1 MRFRCE
7 MRRASLALLTL
18 IGVGACHRDP
28 DSGAAPTLSRVMS
41 SAPEPGPS
49 GDAPAARAER
59 APAPTVSLDG
69 VLHDAPTT
77 APVPGETRVFA
88 KNLRTWVFAAP
99 SPSAAKLGY
108 LRAGESSKT
117 TAKPAGREGCP
128 GGWFRV
134 EPEGFVCA
142 GPTATIDAN
151 DPTVIA
157 TRGTHPDLSR
167 RLPYIYGTVRK
178 PGPVYARVPSPSELA
193 QAEPD
198 LAERMEA
205 WLGAEGEVG
214 ARYAPQ
220 VWLGGAAPALTAAQA
235 WTAKSSDPV
244 PPFLELSGRGA
255 NQPAVTDRM
264 KPKVGYS
271 LLETF
276 LSAGRRYGLT
286 TDLTLVPVDRLRPIQ
301 GSSFHGVEIG
311 KEIELPFAFVR
322 SPDAKYWEY
331 DKHARKFREADAAE
345 YRAAVHL
352 TGKQQFFRGR
362 LHFEVDGG
370 KWLSDQDASRIDP
383 AKRMPA
389 WGKNGEN
396 WLDINVTKQT
406 LVAYAGEKP
415 VYATL
420 ISSGEAGLGDP
431 EHTTATKRGIFRIH
445 TKHLS
450 TTMASDEVGE
460 EFELRDVPY
469 VQYFEDGYALH
480 GAYWHDRFG
489 VPKSHGCINLA
500 PEDARRL
507 FFFTEPAVPAGW
519 HGRLLP
525 LKGTVVFVHA

>member
-1 MRFRCE
+1 
-7 MRRASLALLTL
+7 MRRASLFALTL
-18 IGVGACHRDP
+18 VGVGACHQDP
-28 DSGAAPTLSRVMS
+28 DSGAAPALTRVVS

-49 GDAPAARAER
+49 AN
-59 APAPTVSLDG
+59 APAPPVTRTPAPSVSLDG
-69 VLHDAPTT
+69 ELHDAPVAT
-77 APVPGETRVFA
+77 AESGEARVFA
-88 KNLRTWVFAAP
+88 KSLRAWVFASP
-99 SPSAAKLGY
+99 SSSAAKLGY
-108 LRAGESSKT
+108 LRAGASSKT
-117 TAKPAGREGCP
+117 TAKPVGHDGCP
-128 GGWFRV
+128 GGWYQV

-142 GPTATIDAN
+142 GPTATIDPN
-151 DPTVIA
+151 DPTVVA

-167 RLPYIYGTVRK
+167 RLPYVYGTVRK
-178 PGPVYARVPSPSELA
+178 PGPVYARVPSASELA

-198 LAERMEA
+198 LTERMSA
-205 WLGAEGEVG
+205 WLIADGEVG

-220 VWLGGAAPALTAAQA
+220 VWLGANAAQVTAAQA
-235 WTAKSSDPV
+235 WEAQTSDAV
-244 PPFLELSGRGA
+244 PPFLDLAKRGA
-255 NQPAVTDRM
+255 SQSAVAERM

-276 LSAGRRYGLT
+276 LSNGRRYGVT
-286 TDLTLVPVDRLRPIQ
+286 TDLTLVPIDRLRPIQ

-311 KEIELPFAFVR
+311 KDIQLPFAFVR

-331 DKHARKFREADAAE
+331 DKRARKFRDAGAAE

-389 WGKNGEN
+389 WGKNGEK

-469 VQYFEDGYALH
+469 VQYFEEGYALH

-507 FFFTEPAVPAGW
+507 FFFTEPEVPSGW
-519 HGRLLP
+519 HSRLLP

>member
-1 MRFRCE
+1 MRNACLF
-7 MRRASLALLTL
+7 ALLAT
-18 IGVGACHRDP
+18 GCHGDP
-28 DSGAAPTLSRVMS
+28 EGNPPPLSRVIP
-41 SAPEPGPS
+41 SAPVAVASAGSPP
-49 GDAPAARAER
+49 APAA
-59 APAPTVSLDG
+59 APAAPSVSLDG
-69 VLHDAPTT
+69 LLHD
-77 APVPGETRVFA
+77 VPSPADAGSPRIFA
-88 KNLRTWVFAAP
+88 KALRAWVFAAP
-99 SPSAAKLGY
+99 STAAAKLGY
-108 LRAGESSKT
+108 LRAGAASST
-117 TAKPAGREGCP
+117 TAKPAGFDGCP
-128 GGWFRV
+128 GGWYRV
-134 EPEGFVCA
+134 DPEGFVCA
-142 GPTATIDAN
+142 GPTATTDAR
-151 DPTVIA
+151 DPVVIA
-157 TRGTHPDLSR
+157 TQGTRPDLSR

-178 PGPVYARVPSPSELA
+178 PGPVYGRVPSAAELA

-198 LAERMEA
+198 LAERMSA
-205 WLGAEGEVG
+205 WLAADGEVG

-220 VWLGGAAPALTAAQA
+220 VWLGGTAPRLTAAQA
-235 WTAKSSDPV
+235 WAEQSSESLPKY
-244 PPFLELSGRGA
+244 LEIAARSSTQA
-255 NQPAVTDRM
+255 AVVERM

-276 LSAGRRYGLT
+276 LSAGRRYGVT
-286 TDLTLVPVDRLRPIQ
+286 SDLTLVPVDRLRPIQ
-301 GSSFHGVEIG
+301 GSSFHGLEIG
-311 KEIELPFAFVR
+311 KEIQLPFAFVR

-331 DKHARKFREADAAE
+331 DKRARKFREAGAAE

-389 WGKNGEN
+389 WGKNGEK

-406 LVAYAGEKP
+406 LVAYAGETP
-415 VYATL
+415 VFATL
-420 ISSGEAGLGDP
+420 ISSGEAGLDDP
-431 EHTTATKRGIFRIH
+431 EHSTATKRGIFRIH

-469 VQYFEDGYALH
+469 VQYFEEGYALH

-507 FFFTEPAVPAGW
+507 FFFTEPAMPRGW

-525 LKGTVVFVHA
+525 LKGTIVFVHA

>member
-1 MRFRCE
+1 M
-7 MRRASLALLTL
+7 
-18 IGVGACHRDP
+18 
-28 DSGAAPTLSRVMS
+28 
-41 SAPEPGPS
+41 
-49 GDAPAARAER
+49 
-59 APAPTVSLDG
+59 LDG
-69 VLHDAPTT
+69 VLQDQPPPSSGST
-77 APVPGETRVFA
+77 ARQVFA
-88 KNLRTWVFAAP
+88 KGLRAWVFAAP

-108 LRAGESSKT
+108 LRAGASSPT
-117 TAKPAGREGCP
+117 TEKPAGYEGCP

-134 EPEGFVCA
+134 DPEGFVCT

-151 DPTVIA
+151 DPAVIA
-157 TRGTHPDLSR
+157 TRGTLPDLSR

-178 PGPVYARVPSPSELA
+178 PGPIYRRVPSAAELA
-193 QAEPD
+193 EAEPD
-198 LAERMEA
+198 LGERMSA
-205 WLGAEGEVG
+205 WLSAEGEIG
-214 ARYAPQ
+214 AQYAPQ
-220 VWLGGAAPALTAAQA
+220 VWLGGAPVALSAAQA
-235 WTAKSSDPV
+235 WATQSSDPL
-244 PPFLELSGRGA
+244 PPYLELAARGA
-255 NQPAVTDRM
+255 TQAPVAERM

-276 LSAGRRYGLT
+276 LSAGRRYGVT
-286 TDLTLVPVDRLRPIQ
+286 SDLTLIPIDRLRPIQ

-322 SPDAKYWEY
+322 ALDAKYWTY
-331 DKHARKFREADAAE
+331 DKQARKFREAEAAE
-345 YRAAVHL
+345 YRSAVHL
-352 TGKQQFFRGR
+352 TGKQQFFHGR

-389 WGKNGEN
+389 WGKNGEK
-396 WLDINVTKQT
+396 WLDINITKQT
-406 LVAYAGEKP
+406 LVAYDGEKP

-445 TKHLS
+445 TKHLT

-507 FFFTEPAVPAGW
+507 FFFTEPEVPRGW

-525 LKGTVVFVHA
+525 VKGTVVFVHA

>member
-1 MRFRCE
+1 MRTV
-7 MRRASLALLTL
+7 SLAVLLAGTL
-18 IGVGACHRDP
+18 GCQGDP
-28 DSGAAPTLSRVMS
+28 QAAPALSRVAE
-41 SAPEPGPS
+41 SAAPVAPASAAPPVRPS
-49 GDAPAARAER
+49 LPRVPRVGLDGSLHEAAPAAASEGPRLYAKALRA
-59 APAPTVSLDG
+59 
-69 VLHDAPTT
+69 
-77 APVPGETRVFA
+77 
-88 KNLRTWVFAAP
+88 WVFATP
-99 SPSAAKLGY
+99 SASAAKLGY
-108 LRAGESSKT
+108 LRAGASSP
-117 TAKPAGREGCP
+117 TAAKAAGFDGCP
-128 GGWFRV
+128 GGWFHV

-142 GPTATIDAN
+142 GPTATTDAR
-151 DPTVIA
+151 DPLVVA
-157 TRGTHPDLSR
+157 TRGTRPDISR
-167 RLPYIYGTVRK
+167 RLPYVYGTVRK
-178 PGPVYARVPSPSELA
+178 PGPIYSRVPSAAELA

-198 LAERMEA
+198 LAERMSA
-205 WLGAEGEVG
+205 WLAAEGEVG

-220 VWLGGAAPALTAAQA
+220 VWLGGAAAGVDAAQA
-235 WTAKSSDPV
+235 WATQHSDPLPAFFDTAKGGGT
-244 PPFLELSGRGA
+244 SGA
-255 NQPAVTDRM
+255 AVVERM
-264 KPKVGYS
+264 KPKVGFS

-276 LSAGRRYGLT
+276 LSAGRRYGVT
-286 TDLTLVPVDRLRPIQ
+286 SDLTLVPVDRLRPIQ

-311 KEIELPFAFVR
+311 KDVNLPFAFVR

-331 DKHARKFREADAAE
+331 DARKRKFREAEAAE

-352 TGKQQFFRGR
+352 TGKQQFFHGR

-389 WGKNGEN
+389 WGKNGDK

-406 LVAYAGEKP
+406 LVAYDGIKP
-415 VYATL
+415 VFATL

-431 EHTTATKRGIFRIH
+431 EHSTATKRGIFRIH
-445 TKHLS
+445 TKHVS

-507 FFFTEPAVPAGW
+507 FYFTEPEVPEGW

>member
-1 MRFRCE
+1 MRK
-7 MRRASLALLTL
+7 ASLIVVLAAA
-18 IGVGACHRDP
+18 GCHQDP
-28 DSGAAPTLSRVMS
+28 KDAAPALSRAAP
-41 SAPEPGPS
+41 SAPALS
-49 GDAPAARAER
+49 TAS
-59 APAPTVSLDG
+59 PAPPATTRAQAPSVALDG
-69 VLHDAPTT
+69 VLHDFPAATD
-77 APVPGETRVFA
+77 ASATRLFA
-88 KNLRTWVFAAP
+88 KGLRAWVFATP
-99 SPSAAKLGY
+99 SPSAPKLGY
-108 LRAGESSKT
+108 LRAGASSPT
-117 TAKPAGREGCP
+117 TGRPVGFDGCP
-128 GGWFRV
+128 GGWFHV

-142 GPTATIDAN
+142 GPTATIDAR

-157 TRGTHPDLSR
+157 TQGTQPDISR

-178 PGPVYARVPSPSELA
+178 PGPIYGRVPSAAELA

-198 LAERMEA
+198 LAERMTT
-205 WLGAEGEVG
+205 WLATDGEIG

-220 VWLGGAAPALTAAQA
+220 VWLGGAAPGLLAAQA
-235 WTAKSSDPV
+235 WADQSSDPL
-244 PPFLELSGRGA
+244 PQFLEIARRTA
-255 NQPAVTDRM
+255 TQTPVVERM

-276 LSAGRRYGLT
+276 LSAGRRYGVT
-286 TDLTLVPVDRLRPIQ
+286 SDLTLVPIDRLRPIQ

-311 KEIELPFAFVR
+311 KEIKLPFAFVR

-331 DKHARKFREADAAE
+331 DKRARKFREAEAAE

-352 TGKQQFFRGR
+352 TGKQQFFHGR

-389 WGKNGEN
+389 WGKNGEK

-406 LVAYAGEKP
+406 LVAYAGERP

-431 EHTTATKRGIFRIH
+431 EHSTATKRGIFRIH

-507 FFFTEPAVPAGW
+507 FFFTEPEVPRGW
-519 HGRLLP
+519 HARLLP

>member
-1 MRFRCE
+1 MSK
-7 MRRASLALLTL
+7 ASLIALLL
-18 IGVGACHRDP
+18 AAGCHRDP
-28 DSGAAPTLSRVMS
+28 EGAAPALTRVTPNAPASAASSPGAAS
-41 SAPEPGPS
+41 SA
-49 GDAPAARAER
+49 AARP
-59 APAPTVSLDG
+59 PAPSVSLDG
-69 VLHDAPTT
+69 VLHDIPTSPAAT
-77 APVPGETRVFA
+77 PPAATRLFA
-88 KNLRTWVFAAP
+88 KGLRAWVFAT
-99 SPSAAKLGY
+99 PSAAALKLGY
-108 LRAGESSKT
+108 LRAGASSQT
-117 TAKPAGREGCP
+117 TAKPAGFDGCP
-128 GGWFRV
+128 GGWYRV

-142 GPTATIDAN
+142 GPTATLDAR
-151 DPTVIA
+151 DPAVIA
-157 TRGTHPDLSR
+157 TQGTRPDLSR

-178 PGPVYARVPSPSELA
+178 PGPIYGRVPSAAELA

-198 LAERMEA
+198 LAERMGA
-205 WLGAEGEVG
+205 WLAADGEIGAG
-214 ARYAPQ
+214 YAPQ
-220 VWLGGAAPALTAAQA
+220 VWLAAAAPGVSAAQA
-235 WTAKSSDPV
+235 WAAQSSDPL
-244 PPFLELSGRGA
+244 PPYLELAGRSA
-255 NQPAVTDRM
+255 TQAPVVERM

-276 LSAGRRYGLT
+276 LSAGRRYGVT
-286 TDLTLVPVDRLRPIQ
+286 SDLTLVPIDRLRPIQ

-311 KEIELPFAFVR
+311 KEIMLPFAFVR

-331 DKHARKFREADAAE
+331 DKRARKFREAEAAE

-352 TGKQQFFRGR
+352 TGKQQFFHGR

-389 WGKNGEN
+389 WGKNGEK

-406 LVAYAGEKP
+406 LVAYDGEKP

-507 FFFTEPAVPAGW
+507 FFFTEPEVPRSW
-519 HGRLLP
+519 HARLLP
-525 LKGTVVFVHA
+525 LKGTIVFVHA

>member
-1 MRFRCE
+1 M
-7 MRRASLALLTL
+7 
-18 IGVGACHRDP
+18 
-28 DSGAAPTLSRVMS
+28 
-41 SAPEPGPS
+41 SAPEPAVAPPAPRAPKVTLDGALHEAPAA
-49 GDAPAARAER
+49 DAPAGPR
-59 APAPTVSLDG
+59 L
-69 VLHDAPTT
+69 
-77 APVPGETRVFA
+77 FA
-88 KNLRTWVFAAP
+88 KALRAWVLAAP
-99 SPSAAKLGY
+99 SASAPKLGY
-108 LRAGESSKT
+108 LRAGASSAT
-117 TAKPAGREGCP
+117 SAQATGFDGCP
-128 GGWFRV
+128 GGWFPV
-134 EPEGFVCA
+134 VPEGFVCA
-142 GPTATIDAN
+142 GPTATRDAS
-151 DPTVIA
+151 DPVVIA
-157 TRGTHPDLSR
+157 TRGTRPEIAR

-178 PGPVYARVPSPSELA
+178 PGPVYGRIPNAEELA
-193 QAEPD
+193 QAEPG
-198 LAERMEA
+198 LTERITT
-205 WLGAEGEVG
+205 WLSAEGEVG

-220 VWLGGAAPALTAAQA
+220 VWFGSGVPLVDAAQA
-235 WTAKSSDPV
+235 WANQTSDPL
-244 PPFLELSGRGA
+244 PKFLELALQAGRGG
-255 NQPAVTDRM
+255 PAVVDRM

-276 LSAGRRYGLT
+276 LSSGRRYGVT
-286 TDLTLVPVDRLRPIQ
+286 SDLTLVPVDRLRPIQ

-322 SPDAKYWEY
+322 APDAKYGEY
-331 DKHARKFREADAAE
+331 DLRLHKFRVAGPAE
-345 YRAAVHL
+345 YRSAVHL
-352 TGKQQFFRGR
+352 TGKQQFFRGH
-362 LHFEVDGG
+362 LHFEVEGG

-389 WGKNGEN
+389 WGKNGEK

-406 LVAYAGEKP
+406 LVAYDGTKP

-420 ISSGEAGLGDP
+420 ISSGEAGLDDP
-431 EHTTATKRGIFRIH
+431 EHSTATKRGIFRIH

-507 FFFTEPAVPAGW
+507 FFFTEPEVPSGW

>member
-1 MRFRCE
+1 
-7 MRRASLALLTL
+7 MRRATFIALACAA
-18 IGVGACHRDP
+18 VGACHRDP
-28 DSGAAPTLSRVMS
+28 DSSAEPALTRVVS
-41 SAPEPGPS
+41 SAAAIGPLAVPS
-49 GDAPAARAER
+49 ATAAVPT
-59 APAPTVSLDG
+59 PAPNVSLDG
-69 VLHDAPTT
+69 VLHQAPT
-77 APVPGETRVFA
+77 APAAAGETRVFA
-88 KNLRTWVFAAP
+88 KSLRAWVFSAP
-99 SPSAAKLGY
+99 APSAAKLGY
-108 LRAGESSKT
+108 LRAGASSRT
-117 TAKPAGREGCP
+117 TAQPVGHDGCP
-128 GGWFRV
+128 GGWFPV
-134 EPEGFVCA
+134 EPDGFLCA
-142 GPTATIDAN
+142 GPTATIDAS

-157 TRGTHPDLSR
+157 TRGTLPDLSR

-178 PGPVYARVPSPSELA
+178 PGPVYARVPSASELA

-198 LAERMEA
+198 LAERMNA
-205 WLGAEGEVG
+205 WLAADGEIG

-220 VWLGGAAPALTAAQA
+220 VWLGGAAPGATAEQAWAAQ
-235 WTAKSSDPV
+235 SSDPL
-244 PPFLELSGRGA
+244 PPFLELEKRSGA
-255 NQPAVTDRM
+255 QSAVAERM

-276 LSAGRRYGLT
+276 LSAGRRYGVT

-311 KEIELPFAFVR
+311 KEIQLPFAFVR
-322 SPDAKYWEY
+322 SATAKYWEY
-331 DKHARKFREADAAE
+331 DKRTRKFREAEPAE

-389 WGKNGEN
+389 WGKNGER

-406 LVAYAGEKP
+406 LVAYDGERP

-420 ISSGEAGLGDP
+420 ISSGEAGLDDP
-431 EHTTATKRGIFRIH
+431 AHTTATKRGIFRIH

-450 TTMASDEVGE
+450 TTMASSEVGE

-469 VQYFEDGYALH
+469 VQYFEEGYALH

-507 FFFTEPAVPAGW
+507 FFFTEPAVPNGW
-519 HGRLLP
+519 HSRLLP
-525 LKGTVVFVHA
+525 LKGTIVFVHA

>member
-1 MRFRCE
+1 MRTIALAPLLVAASCQRHSDQGGPPPLS
-7 MRRASLALLTL
+7 RASESASSLAIAL
-18 IGVGACHRDP
+18 P
-28 DSGAAPTLSRVMS
+28 SLS
-41 SAPEPGPS
+41 A
-49 GDAPAARAER
+49 DAGFSARAPR
-59 APAPTVSLDG
+59 VSLDG
-69 VLHDAPTT
+69 ASHEPESAPD
-77 APVPGETRVFA
+77 PGGPRLFA
-88 KNLRTWVFAAP
+88 KALRAWVFAMPSGSAP
-99 SPSAAKLGY
+99 KLGY
-108 LRAGESSKT
+108 LRAGASSPT
-117 TAKPAGREGCP
+117 TAKPAGFDGCS
-128 GGWFRV
+128 GGWYPV
-134 EPEGFVCA
+134 EPEGFVCV
-142 GPTATIDAN
+142 GPTATTNAQDL
-151 DPTVIA
+151 VVVA
-157 TRGTHPDLSR
+157 TQGTFPDVTR

-178 PGPVYARVPSPSELA
+178 PGPIYARVPTADELA
-193 QAEPD
+193 HSEVD
-198 LAERMEA
+198 LAERMSA
-205 WLGAEGEVG
+205 WLAADGEIG

-220 VWLGGAAPALTAAQA
+220 VWLGGKAPTLEAAQA
-235 WTAKSSDPV
+235 WAKQSSDPLPKFV
-244 PPFLELSGRGA
+244 ELAANTQRGA
-255 NQPAVTDRM
+255 SPVVERM

-276 LSAGRRYGLT
+276 LSAGRRYGVT
-286 TDLTLVPVDRLRPIQ
+286 SDLTLLPVDRLRPIQ

-311 KEIELPFAFVR
+311 KDVKLPFVFVR

-331 DKHARKFREADAAE
+331 DKRAHTFREAGAPD
-345 YRAAVHL
+345 YRAALHL
-352 TGKQQFFRGR
+352 TGKQQFVHGR

-389 WGKNGEN
+389 WGRNGEK

-406 LVAYAGEKP
+406 LVAYEGTLP

-420 ISSGEAGLGDP
+420 ISSGAAGLDDP

-469 VQYFEDGYALH
+469 VQYFQDGYALH

-507 FFFTEPAVPAGW
+507 FFFTEPEVPRGW
-519 HGRLLP
+519 HARLLP
-525 LKGTVVFVHA
+525 LRGTVVFVHA